1 MNNINN
7 EQNEQRKNIYVRNL
21 KKLSIDH
28 WSNSTLSKNITNSL
42 LPNQYPDPIISEEV
56 ALKVKQMSKK

>member
-1 MNNINN
+1 MNNIKK
-7 EQNEQRKNIYVRNL
+7 EQNEHRKKIYVKNL

-28 WSNSTLSKNITNSL
+28 WSNSTLIKNITNSL

-56 ALKVKQMSKK
+56 ALKVKQMSEK